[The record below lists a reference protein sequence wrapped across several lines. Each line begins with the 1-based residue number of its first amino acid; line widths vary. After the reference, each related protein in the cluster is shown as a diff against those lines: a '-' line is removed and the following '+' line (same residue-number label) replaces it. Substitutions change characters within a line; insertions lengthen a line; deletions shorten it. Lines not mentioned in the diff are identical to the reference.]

1 MLHHVIVVQLHIMK
15 EAVNQGAVTARS
27 RVAERLRLKNPEI
40 DLEDD
45 EVLYSGILDQYDHY
59 DKEAEDYKAREQRML
74 DLFSKDP
81 RSAAFF
87 NDWQNGGD
95 PLVALVRQF
104 GSDGL
109 KEALEDPERQ
119 DELAEAHKE
128 WLERKVKSEE
138 LEAEYQANIDAS
150 LEMADALCQEHGLS
164 EEEFAQVVQ
173 FLQTIFSEFLV
184 GKWNKETLLMAIN
197 AIKHDEHVATA
208 EHNALVDGRNSKID
222 EAKVKKKKGDGMPQ
236 IPVGG
241 GAVPRSNR
249 RSLGALDRFSDTRED
264 IYDRGG
270 GIKVV
275 N

>member
-1 MLHHVIVVQLHIMK
+1 ME
-15 EAVNQGAVTARS
+15 EAVNQGAVSARS

-45 EVLYSGILDQYDHY
+45 EALYAGVLDQYDHY
-59 DKEAEDYKAREQRML
+59 DKETGDYKEREQRML

-95 PLVALVRQF
+95 PLIALVRQF

-128 WLERKVKSEE
+128 WLDRKVKSEE

-164 EEEFAQVVQ
+164 EEEFTQVVQ
-173 FLQTIFSEFLV
+173 FLQTIFGEFLV

-208 EHNALVDGRNSKID
+208 EHNAMVEGRNAKID
-222 EAKVKKKKGDGMPQ
+222 EAKVRRKKGDGTPQMP
-236 IPVGG
+236 GG
-241 GAVPRSNR
+241 GGVAPSSNR
-249 RSLGALDRFSDTRED
+249 RSLGALDRFSDKGGN
-264 IYDRGG
+264 IYYRGG

-275 N
+275 P